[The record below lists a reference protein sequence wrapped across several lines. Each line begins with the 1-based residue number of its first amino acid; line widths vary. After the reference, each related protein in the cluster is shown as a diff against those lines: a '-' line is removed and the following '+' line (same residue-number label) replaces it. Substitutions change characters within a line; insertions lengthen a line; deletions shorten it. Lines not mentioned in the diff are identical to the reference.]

1 MRRADSA
8 LAFEQA
14 QFKSTGR
21 HACFVPSGGQ
31 GSDEIISE
39 SEAMKRYLMENG
51 VPEERIWCED
61 KSVNTY
67 QNMLFSKRVMDR
79 HGGCRPA
86 FATTNYHVFRGY
98 VLAQKVGM
106 QDAQGIS
113 AKTKWYFYPNA
124 FLRELVGLIVDKK
137 WKHIIFLTLLSAAEF
152 GLSYL
157 SFIG

>member
-1 MRRADSA
+1 
-8 LAFEQA
+8 
-14 QFKSTGR
+14 
-21 HACFVPSGGQ
+21 
-31 GSDEIISE
+31 
-39 SEAMKRYLMENG
+39 
-51 VPEERIWCED
+51 CED

-79 HGGCRPA
+79 HGGCKPA

>member
-1 MRRADSA
+1 MDISVIVPLYNEAES
-8 LAFEQA
+8 LPEL
-14 QFKSTGR
+14 
-21 HACFVPSGGQ
+21 HAW
-31 GSDEIISE
+31 I
-39 SEAMKRYLMENG
+39 
-51 VPEERIWCED
+51 
-61 KSVNTY
+61 
-67 QNMLFSKRVMDR
+67 KRVMDE
-79 HGGCRPA
+79 HGGCKPA